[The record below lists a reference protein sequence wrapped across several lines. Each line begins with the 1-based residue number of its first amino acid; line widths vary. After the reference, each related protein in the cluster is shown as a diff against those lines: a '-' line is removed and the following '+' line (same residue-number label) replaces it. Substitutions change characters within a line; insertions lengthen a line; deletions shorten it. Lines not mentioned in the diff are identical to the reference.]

1 MIPRAKSGPKPKS
14 RRPRR
19 PPTEP
24 SRLGLVP
31 LFRPGEGFG
40 PDDPSDA
47 VPSKDERARIRSILS
62 KALENTCGK
71 HDIEI
76 FFGRAIPAITT
87 YMWNCDQK
95 PNFDQAKAKKL
106 IAKASEAIQK
116 ACTKVEEIGAWP
128 ELSGYL
134 EAAYLAE
141 PKSYADYK
149 QRRSTCRL
157 IFNNAFRSLQTFATI
172 LEFGDEATTRWQQSL
187 RNELADRFAE
197 EIADALKRWIGRVPT
212 CSSFN
217 PNSSPHELAAVFQAI
232 NGQILKPHQR
242 SDFIERGKKIVRRMN
257 RELGKEPKKRQS
269 RWS

>member
-1 MIPRAKSGPKPKS
+1 MGIGRSMIPRAKSGPKPKS

-106 IAKASEAIQK
+106 IAGRPVGLFLIMPSDRCKHSRRSWNLATRPRPDGNK
-116 ACTKVEEIGAWP
+116 ACGMNSPTG
-128 ELSGYL
+128 L
-134 EAAYLAE
+134 
-141 PKSYADYK
+141 
-149 QRRSTCRL
+149 RRRL
-157 IFNNAFRSLQTFATI
+157 P
-172 LEFGDEATTRWQQSL
+172 TR
-187 RNELADRFAE
+187 
-197 EIADALKRWIGRVPT
+197 
-212 CSSFN
+212 
-217 PNSSPHELAAVFQAI
+217 
-232 NGQILKPHQR
+232 
-242 SDFIERGKKIVRRMN
+242 
-257 RELGKEPKKRQS
+257 
-269 RWS
+269 